1 LKISKIQI
9 KNFRLLRD
17 FYLDLEDELSLIIG
31 KNNTGKTSILTALD
45 KFLNQSS
52 RNAITLD
59 DFNVGLK
66 KEILGYL
73 SGSNGLPVE
82 SDYQKLGIEL
92 KIFIEYTEQDDLSQ
106 VRSLIMSLDPN
117 DNNIVLKF
125 EYSIDLEQLTKLKT
139 DFIEQSE
146 KFDDNP
152 ELFLKENLSDYFGSV
167 QKRSLLFSDDTI
179 FIDLIKENI
188 SLANILSFDFISAK
202 RSVTNKDNDKT
213 LSHQTANIYKRT
225 DESNEQ
231 IVASDKFKET
241 LRKTDSELS
250 IIYADMFDKLI
261 NKVNE
266 FGGLNPSDTKLK
278 VASTLQHR
286 DLLDGNTTVMY
297 SHDTH
302 DLPEH
307 YNGLGYMN
315 LISMIFDIEMA
326 MGKFRRSLKEKT
338 AAINLFFI
346 EEPEAH
352 THPQMQYVF
361 INNIKKLLKGNR
373 LREDGITIQLQ
384 TAITTHSSHIVS
396 ECDFEDIKYLRK
408 CASTFDVKARNL
420 KGLQDEYKSG
430 DGVEDAKLKKAFKF
444 LKQYLTLNRAELFFA
459 DKAIFIEGDT
469 ERILVPA
476 MMKKVDQEFNTQDE
490 TPLLSQNIS
499 LVEVG
504 AYSQIFEKFIDFIGV
519 KSLVITDIDSYKEEI
534 VYENDGATPAKY
546 ANGNV
551 KTTQIPL
558 PPIQAEANKTSNAS
572 LKFFFGKDDLD
583 FYKNLPLEEKVLIKN
598 DDQWIQ
604 DPNGYFLMT
613 YQTEEFGYHGRSF
626 EDAFFSL
633 NKTLLGTDVEAFPS
647 LTKKHFDNFVSH
659 AGADP
664 FVFAEKAVNSKPTLA
679 IEILLNSEK
688 IGDKEFSNWQ
698 VPSYIVEGLLWLRKN

>member
-17 FYLDLEDELSLIIG
+17 FYLDLGDELSLIIG

-396 ECDFEDIKYLRK
+396 ECDFED
-408 CASTFDVKARNL
+408 
-420 KGLQDEYKSG
+420 
-430 DGVEDAKLKKAFKF
+430 
-444 LKQYLTLNRAELFFA
+444 
-459 DKAIFIEGDT
+459 
-469 ERILVPA
+469 
-476 MMKKVDQEFNTQDE
+476 M
-490 TPLLSQNIS
+490 
-499 LVEVG
+499 
-504 AYSQIFEKFIDFIGV
+504 
-519 KSLVITDIDSYKEEI
+519 
-534 VYENDGATPAKY
+534 
-546 ANGNV
+546 
-551 KTTQIPL
+551 
-558 PPIQAEANKTSNAS
+558 
-572 LKFFFGKDDLD
+572 
-583 FYKNLPLEEKVLIKN
+583 
-598 DDQWIQ
+598 
-604 DPNGYFLMT
+604 
-613 YQTEEFGYHGRSF
+613 
-626 EDAFFSL
+626 
-633 NKTLLGTDVEAFPS
+633 
-647 LTKKHFDNFVSH
+647 
-659 AGADP
+659 
-664 FVFAEKAVNSKPTLA
+664 
-679 IEILLNSEK
+679 
-688 IGDKEFSNWQ
+688 
-698 VPSYIVEGLLWLRKN
+698 